1 MAEHQDYEKTE
12 EIENRADELLID
24 FLQASNWLPST
35 SAEERARS
43 VGFTLLA
50 DEEDGGRTI
59 GFAQVTE
66 ADGSAHLEQLAV
78 LPEFGR
84 LGYGRQ
90 LVHAA
95 ADEAR
100 RRGYPQISLRTFAG
114 VPWNAPF
121 YASCGFV
128 QSEPMSR
135 FQHELVATEKE
146 QGLPTYGRRVQMTR
160 LL

>member
-1 MAEHQDYEKTE
+1 MAEHQDYQTTE
-12 EIENRADELLID
+12 AIENRADELLID
-24 FLQASNWLPST
+24 FLEATNWPPPT

-43 VGFTLLA
+43 AGFTLLA
-50 DEEDGGRTI
+50 DEEEDGRTI

-66 ADGSAHLEQLAV
+66 VDESAHLEQLAV
-78 LPEFGR
+78 LPGYGR

-128 QSEPMSR
+128 QSEPMSH
-135 FQHELVATEKE
+135 FQHELVGAEKE
-146 QGLPTYGRRVQMTR
+146 LGLPTHGRRIQMTR